1 MKRIFAMAIA
11 LFGPGRMRT
20 DRAPDS
26 LSLPQE
32 YAAFCPAGGIYELP
46 GCLYQTGR
54 IPVAHTGRKR

>member
-11 LFGPGRMRT
+11 LLVLAGCGQTGPGFPFP
-20 DRAPDS
+20 AA
-26 LSLPQE
+26 E

-46 GCLYQTGR
+46 DFVSDRR